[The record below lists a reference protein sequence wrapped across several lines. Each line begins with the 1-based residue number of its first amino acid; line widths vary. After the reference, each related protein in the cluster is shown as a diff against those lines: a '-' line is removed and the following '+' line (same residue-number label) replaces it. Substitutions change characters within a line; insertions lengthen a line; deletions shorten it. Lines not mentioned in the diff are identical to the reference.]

1 LPTGS
6 RTHDRL
12 IALDHTEEQ
21 PIPGSAA
28 GVDRT
33 ALPPP
38 RRSWLYDQ
46 IKLELNAA
54 NVRPAREL
62 RDITIPDVMGSV
74 TGADGRSSEEH
85 PRHGR
90 RRRDDRPHPDRA
102 DRTDVVYDDG
112 ATQVFE
118 LAGATT
124 YVEQNRQ
131 TRGKW
136 YLDGGG
142 HFCSFWP
149 PTYRACYDLRWI
161 VEDGRGT
168 GLRFTELDRGSHFD
182 GRYR

>member
-1 LPTGS
+1 MVEALKNIHVMDGDAVTTDHI
-6 RTHDRL
+6 R
-12 IALDHTEEQ
+12 IALT
-21 PIPGSAA
+21 A
-28 GVDRT
+28 RT
-33 ALPPP
+33 F
-38 RRSWLYDQ
+38 
-46 IKLELNAA
+46 
-54 NVRPAREL
+54 
-62 RDITIPDVMGSV
+62 
-74 TGADGRSSEEH
+74 
-85 PRHGR
+85 
-90 RRRDDRPHPDRA
+90 
-102 DRTDVVYDDG
+102 VYDDG
-112 ATQVFE
+112 TTQVFE
-118 LAGATT
+118 PAGATT